1 MVKTK
6 PRAKIIANT
15 LIVFHVVLL
24 STEDNMFL
32 NS

>member
-1 MVKTK
+1 MVKTR
-6 PRAKIIANT
+6 PRAKIIAHT

-24 STEDNMFL
+24 STEDSMFL